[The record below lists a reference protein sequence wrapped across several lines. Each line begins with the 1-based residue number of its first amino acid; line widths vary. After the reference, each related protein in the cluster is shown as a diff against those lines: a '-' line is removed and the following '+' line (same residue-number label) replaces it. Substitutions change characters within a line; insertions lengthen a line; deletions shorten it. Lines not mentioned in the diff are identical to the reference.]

1 MDMMA
6 MVTGLLAAQAGKVQM
21 QVAASLMKSNSDAE
35 KSAVQKLLGA
45 TQQNMSSLANVA
57 AGVGGSLDVTA

>member
-6 MVTGLLAAQAGKVQM
+6 MVTGILAMQAGNVQT
-21 QVAASLMKSNSDAE
+21 QVATDIMKSNMDAE
-35 KSAVQKLLGA
+35 KSAVQTLLGVG
-45 TQQNMSSLANVA
+45 QQNMSSLANVA